1 MARCRFVARRESFL
15 QDDFNACRFAKTAW
29 AFAATGPSNAQM
41 IAEMARAAVR
51 RLDNYNVQ
59 HLAST
64 AWALAKVFCFAVV
77 YCLYVG
83 SILPLYGAV
92 SQYAM
97 GLEFEN
103 GLTLVGRFLF

>member
-1 MARCRFVARRESFL
+1 
-15 QDDFNACRFAKTAW
+15 
-29 AFAATGPSNAQM
+29 M

-83 SILPLYGAV
+83 SILVLPLYGAV

-97 GLEFEN
+97 GTEFEN
-103 GLTLVGRFLF
+103 GLALVGRFLF

>member
-1 MARCRFVARRESFL
+1 
-15 QDDFNACRFAKTAW
+15 
-29 AFAATGPSNAQM
+29 M

-77 YCLYVG
+77 HCLYNG

-97 GLEFEN
+97 GTEFEN